1 LLDYQSAAP
10 PAPRPTLG
18 VSKQGGTVTITFTGT
33 LQSSTTVN
41 GSYQDVSGAT
51 SPYPVPTGLAPAKFY
66 RSHQ

>member
-1 LLDYQSAAP
+1 M
-10 PAPRPTLG
+10 
-18 VSKQGGTVTITFTGT
+18 SKQGGTVTITFTGT

-51 SPYPVPTGLAPAKFY
+51 SPYPVPTGSAPAKFY